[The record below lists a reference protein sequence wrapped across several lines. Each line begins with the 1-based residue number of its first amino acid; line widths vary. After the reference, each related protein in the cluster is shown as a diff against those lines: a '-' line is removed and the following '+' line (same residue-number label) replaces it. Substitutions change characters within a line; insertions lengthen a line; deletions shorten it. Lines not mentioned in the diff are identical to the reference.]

1 MTKLE
6 AELTRLTGLV
16 VDGREVDVTLAPG
29 NESTR
34 TPPALVLHLKGTQ
47 QYKHIPLPAILKAVG
62 WKVQMKKQ
70 EREAEK
76 SLGELLDELEIT
88 LRPWRSKG
96 KEEVAVG
103 LAANLSKES
112 A

>member
-29 NESTR
+29 NESTL
-34 TPPALVLHLKGTQ
+34 TPPALVLHMSGTR

-62 WKVQMKKQ
+62 WKVQMKKPERAAYETQ
-70 EREAEK
+70 EQ
-76 SLGELLDELEIT
+76 SIGELLDALEIN
-88 LRPWRSKG
+88 LAPWRK
-96 KEEVAVG
+96 KETA
-103 LAANLSKES
+103 
-112 A
+112 